1 MKGLVFDIK
10 EWAVFDGPGVRTT
23 VFLKGCPLHCSWCH
37 NPEGI
42 SPKPQL
48 LVSDASCIH
57 CHACEQVCPHGADPV
72 QCTAC
77 GECVAVCPLHLRNIA
92 GTWYEA
98 KDLANLLQKQSRV
111 LKANGGGVTFSGGE
125 PLYQHMFLKDVIG
138 YLDGVHIAIETSGHA
153 QPKVFQ
159 DIISLC
165 DYILMD
171 LKVMDAQIHQQYCGQ
186 DNHLILKN
194 LTFLKQSGKPFVI
207 RIPVIPQV
215 NDTLENFEKTAQV
228 LEGAKTLQYVE
239 LLPYQKVAGAKY
251 QMLGQHYRPGFD
263 EERKPNVDPTA
274 FERLGI
280 PCRIL

>member
-23 VFLKGCPLHCSWCH
+23 VFLKGCPLRCSWCH

-48 LVSDASCIH
+48 LVSDVSCIH
-57 CHACEQVCPHGADPV
+57 CHACEQVCPHGIDLL

-77 GECVAVCPLHLRNIA
+77 GACVAVCPLHLRNIA
-92 GTWYEA
+92 GTYYEA
-98 KDLANLLQKQSRV
+98 KDLANILQKQARV
-111 LKANGGGVTFSGGE
+111 LKASGGGVTFSGGE
-125 PLYQHMFLKDVIG
+125 PLYQHMFLKEVIG

-153 QPKVFQ
+153 QPAVFQ
-159 DIISLC
+159 EIVSLL
-165 DYILMD
+165 DYVLMD
-171 LKVMDAQIHQQYCGQ
+171 LKIMNPLVHQQYCGQ
-186 DNHLILKN
+186 DNRLILEN

-215 NDTLENFEKTAQV
+215 NDTIENYEQTAQV
-228 LEGAKTLQYVE
+228 LKGAQNLQYVE
-239 LLPYQKVAGAKY
+239 LLPYQQVAGAKY
-251 QMLGQHYRPGFD
+251 QMLGHLYNPGFATD
-263 EERKPNVDPTA
+263 VKPCLDTTA
-274 FERLGI
+274 FTSLGI

>member
-57 CHACEQVCPHGADPV
+57 CHACEQVCPHEANPV

-77 GECVAVCPLHLRNIA
+77 GACVAVCPLHLRNIA

-98 KDLANLLQKQSRV
+98 KDLASLLQKQARV
-111 LKANGGGVTFSGGE
+111 LKANGGGITFSGGE
-125 PLYQHMFLKDVIG
+125 PLSQHMFLKEVIG

-159 DIISLC
+159 EIISLC

-186 DNHLILKN
+186 DNHLILEN
-194 LTFLKQSGKPFVI
+194 LTFLKQSEKPFVI

-215 NDTLENFEKTAQV
+215 NDTLENFEMTAQA
-228 LEGAKTLQYVE
+228 LEGVKTLQYVE

-280 PCRIL
+280 SCRIL